1 MCGIAGYYGPAKLAP
16 ERIAAALALM
26 RRRGP
31 DAEGDWHH
39 ATAGGRHVHLLHTR
53 LAIIDL
59 DSRANQPFA
68 SGSGVLSYNGE
79 IYNYLELRAAFE
91 HAGKTLHTSSD
102 TEVLARILAEEGP
115 RGLSRC
121 EGMWGFAWF
130 DTASSQLTLSR
141 DRFGEKPLYFYRDGE
156 AIYFGSEVKFLF
168 ALMGR
173 RLPVNEDHLKR
184 YLVNGYKA
192 LYKTQAAFFQG
203 LEVVRPGHWLGVDA
217 AGRVAEQPFWQ
228 PSFPVCRADL
238 SYEETV
244 AGTLERL
251 TRSVDLRLRADV
263 PVAFSLSGGVDSPAL
278 IAIAKRKLGY
288 NVHGFTIMNTDARY
302 EERDM
307 VEMVVRELAVRH
319 TKIPLDTTGF
329 LPNLRELVRYHDA
342 PVHTITYY
350 AQWRVMQAVKAA
362 GYKVAV
368 SGTGADELFSGY
380 YDHHNA
386 YLAAMAESDPAR
398 YTAACAEWRAVVA
411 PIVRNP
417 YLQDPEYFIK
427 RPAARDH
434 IYLDA
439 ESFSNM
445 LVRPWMEPFAEVAYT
460 APLLRNRMANELF
473 HESVPVILHDD
484 DLNAM
489 YYSVENRS
497 PYLDS
502 DLFNWC
508 QQIPTRHLVRDGRAK
523 AVLRDAVRG
532 IVPDAVINNP
542 RKVGFNAP
550 LFDYLNVHSNA
561 VRQELLAD
569 GPIFEIVRR
578 DAIET
583 MLGRSELPNSQSK
596 FLFNFVNARIFL
608 EEFAA

>member
-1 MCGIAGYYGPAKLAP
+1 MCGIAGYYGPAKLPP
-16 ERIAAALALM
+16 ERIRAALALM

-39 ATAGGRHVHLLHTR
+39 STARGWHVHLLHSR

-59 DSRANQPFA
+59 DPRANQPFA
-68 SGSGVLSYNGE
+68 SGPGMLSYNGE

-91 HAGKTLHTSSD
+91 RASEALRTSSD
-102 TEVLARILAEEGP
+102 TEVLARMLAEEGP
-115 RGLSRC
+115 ETLARC
-121 EGMWGFAWF
+121 EGMWGLAWF
-130 DTASSQLTLSR
+130 DTVSGQLTLSR
-141 DRFGEKPLYFYRDGE
+141 DRFGEKPLYFHRDGD

-168 ALMGR
+168 ALMRR

-192 LYKTQAAFFQG
+192 LYKTPAAFFHG
-203 LEVVRPGHWLGVDA
+203 LESVRAGCWLSVDT
-217 AGRVAEQPFWQ
+217 AGRIAEQPFWQ
-228 PSFPVCRADL
+228 PSFPSKPADM
-238 SYEETV
+238 SFQEAV
-244 AGTLERL
+244 AGTIERL
-251 TRSVDLRLRADV
+251 TRSVELRLRAEV

-288 NVHGFTIMNTDARY
+288 DVHGFTIMNTDARY
-302 EERDM
+302 EER
-307 VEMVVRELAVRH
+307 EMVDLVVRDVNVRH
-319 TKIPLDTTGF
+319 TPIPVDTTDF

-350 AQWRVMQAVKAA
+350 AQWRVMEAVKNA

-398 YTAACAEWRAVVA
+398 HATATAEWRAVVR

-417 YLQDPEYFIK
+417 YLRDPDYFIR
-427 RPAARDH
+427 RPSARDH
-434 IYLDA
+434 VYLDA
-439 ESFSNM
+439 DSFSAM
-445 LVRPWMEPFAEVAYT
+445 LVRPWSEPFSEESYT
-460 APLLRNRMANELF
+460 TPLLRNRMANEMF

-489 YYSVENRS
+489 YYSIENRS

-502 DLFNWC
+502 ALFDWC
-508 QQIPTRHLVRDGRAK
+508 QQIPTRHLVRNGRAK

-532 IVPDAVINNP
+532 IVPDAVIDNP

-550 LFDYLNVHSNA
+550 LFDYLNVRSNA
-561 VRQELLAD
+561 VRKELLSD
-569 GPIFEIVRR
+569 GAIFDIVRR
-578 DAIET
+578 EAIEP
-583 MLGRSELPNSQSK
+583 MLDRPELPNSQSK
-596 FLFNFVNARIFL
+596 FLFNFLNARIFL
-608 EEFAA
+608 EEFAS